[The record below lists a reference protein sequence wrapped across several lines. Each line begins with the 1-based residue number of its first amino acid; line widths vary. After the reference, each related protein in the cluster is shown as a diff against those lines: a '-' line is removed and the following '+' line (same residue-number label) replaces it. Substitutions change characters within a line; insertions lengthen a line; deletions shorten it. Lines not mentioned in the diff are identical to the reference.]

1 VENRQGLAQTGANQ
15 NHSSFLR
22 GFHVKLRVTNRY
34 FGRRQAKLHQ
44 AVMITPERW
53 QRVKEIFVSVQSRAP
68 AERAAFL
75 DEACNGDEGIRDEVE
90 SLLAADSTNDDF
102 LSAPAYEMAAEMLA
116 DEQPEFVA
124 GQTVGP
130 YAIVSLL
137 GSGGMGEV
145 YLAHDARLNRQ
156 IALKVISPNFA
167 RDEARVR
174 RFDHEARAASALNHP
189 NVCVIHE
196 VGTTKDGRHFMAMEF
211 IDGVTL
217 RQRMSRRK
225 LTLKEVLDVAAQV
238 AWALEAAHA
247 AGIVHRDI
255 KPENIMVRRDGYVK
269 VLDFGIAK
277 LSAHNSRLRNAHDV
291 ETTARFETSP
301 GVLVGTAKYMSPEQL
316 REQPVDQRSDIWS
329 LGVVLHEMVTG
340 FTPFEAHTTNET
352 IAVILEKQ
360 PPQLSFDS
368 NKVPEEF
375 QQLVRKALSK
385 KRRERYATISQ
396 LHSDLSKLRRQIS
409 VEGLDKPF
417 EVPIGPLETNVVDNS
432 LPEARSLGAVST
444 ILSKARSQAIWTAD
458 YVLSEIKQHKTAAF
472 AGATVVLVLLFLV
485 VIPQRPKP
493 TFPRTTMTPLTN
505 AGKSVCGAIS
515 PDGKYVAHADEKD
528 GKQELLYTGLATATT
543 SILVPAA
550 DVKYLGISFSRDGNY
565 LYLTRTD
572 SSKTS
577 ALYGDSGTLY
587 QVALPG
593 GAPRKILSDVS
604 SPITFSPQG
613 DRFSFVRFDKRQ
625 GEYSL
630 VIANA
635 DGSGERVMA
644 KRRGEETLSAGGP
657 AWSPDGEMIVCA
669 AGKWD
674 NGYHMNLIAVDMK
687 DGHETAVGPPQWFS
701 VLQVAWSQDK
711 SGLII
716 SARERWAGPY
726 QLWRVSYPQGEPVRI
741 TNDTNEYQS
750 VSLSSDGSTIV
761 AVQNRQVGQMWV
773 APDGDTLRA
782 KAITSRVGRVYGM
795 NWTSRGKIVYSAMA
809 GNNLNI
815 SLIDPDGSNQ
825 TVLTVDAGDNYYP
838 ATSPDGR
845 FILFASNRHGGLN
858 IWRMN
863 AEDGSDPKQLTF
875 TDGNSYPSCSSD
887 GQWVVYDN
895 QSKATYTLWKVPIEG
910 GTPVQLSEPEKNA
923 HMAAVSPDNQFL
935 ASRYS
940 VGATEKMV
948 ILSVQGGEPVHLTE
962 IPIRDWQRVQW
973 LQDGRAL
980 AYIDTVNGI
989 SNVSSYDLNS
999 NSTKQ
1004 VTAFNSDRIFAYAWS
1019 PDYRLLACVR
1029 GTEVRDVMLISTQP

>member
-1 VENRQGLAQTGANQ
+1 
-15 NHSSFLR
+15 
-22 GFHVKLRVTNRY
+22 
-34 FGRRQAKLHQ
+34 
-44 AVMITPERW
+44 MITPERW
-53 QRVKEIFVSVQSRAP
+53 QRVKAIFLSAQSSAP

-75 DEACNGDEGIRDEVE
+75 DQACNGDEVIRGEVE

-102 LSAPAYEMAAEMLA
+102 LSAPAYELAAEMLA
-116 DEQPEFVA
+116 DEEPEFVA

-130 YAIVSLL
+130 YEILSLL

-145 YLAHDARLNRQ
+145 YLAHDARLDRQ

-167 RDEARVR
+167 RAEARVR
-174 RFDHEARAASALNHP
+174 RFDQEARAASALNHP

-217 RQRMSRRK
+217 RRRMSQRK

-238 AWALEAAHA
+238 AWALQAAHA

-277 LSAHNSRLRNAHDV
+277 LSAHRSRLRNVHAA

-301 GVLVGTAKYMSPEQL
+301 GILVGTAKYMSPEQL

-340 FTPFEAHTTNET
+340 FTPFEAQTTNET

-368 NKVPEEF
+368 GKVPEEF
-375 QQLVRKALSK
+375 QRLVRKALSK
-385 KRRERYATISQ
+385 KRRERYQTISQ
-396 LHSDLSKLRRQIS
+396 LSSDLSKLRRQLS
-409 VEGLDKPF
+409 VEALDKPL
-417 EVPIGPLETNVVDNS
+417 ELPTRPLQTSVDNS
-432 LPEARSLGAVST
+432 LAEVGSFGAVST
-444 ILSKARSQAIWTAD
+444 ILSKVRSQAIWTAE
-458 YVLSEIKQHKTAAF
+458 YVLSEIKQHKTVAAF
-472 AGATVVLVLLFLV
+472 SGATAVFALLFVVLNYLGLF
-485 VIPQRPKP
+485 KP
-493 TFPRTTMTPLTN
+493 PPPPPTPALTKMEALTN
-505 AGKSVCGAIS
+505 AGRSVSAAIS
-515 PDGKYVAHADEKD
+515 PDGKYVAHAEEKD
-528 GKQELLYTGLATATT
+528 GKQELLYTSLATAGT

-550 DVKYLGISFSRDGNY
+550 DVKYLGVSFSRDGNY

-572 SSKTS
+572 RSDTS
-577 ALYGDSGTLY
+577 TLYGDSGTLY

-593 GAPRKILSDVS
+593 GAPRKIVNGVS
-604 SPITFSPQG
+604 SPITFSPNG
-613 DRFSFVRFDKRQ
+613 DRFSFVRFDK

-630 VIANA
+630 VIVNA
-635 DGSGERVMA
+635 DGSGERVIA
-644 KRRGEETLSAGGP
+644 KRRDEDTFSVGGP
-657 AWSPDGEMIVCA
+657 AWSPDGETIVCA
-669 AGKWD
+669 VGKWD
-674 NGYHMNLIAVDMK
+674 NGYHMNLIAVDVK
-687 DGHETAVGPPQWFS
+687 DGRERAVGPQQWFS
-701 VLQVAWSQDK
+701 VLQVAWLQDK
-711 SGLII
+711 TGLII
-716 SARERWAGPY
+716 SARERWTGPY

-741 TNDTNEYQS
+741 TYDTLEYRS
-750 VSLSSDGSTIV
+750 VSLSSNGSTIV
-761 AVQNRQVGQMWV
+761 AVRNQQIGQMWV

-782 KAITSRVGRVYGM
+782 RAITPIVGRVYGM

-815 SLIDPDGSNQ
+815 SLMDPDGSNQ
-825 TVLTVDAGDNYYP
+825 RALTVDAGDNYTP

-845 FILFASNRHGGLN
+845 FILFASNRTGTLN

-863 AEDGSDPKQLTF
+863 AEDGSDPRQLTF
-875 TDGNSYPSCSSD
+875 TDGNSYPSCSFD

-910 GTPVQLSEPEKNA
+910 GTPVQLSEPERNA

-935 ASRYS
+935 ASRYF
-940 VGATEKMV
+940 VDAATEKIV
-948 ILSVQGGEPVHLTE
+948 ILPFQGGKPVHLTG
-962 IPIRDWQRVQW
+962 IPARDWQRVQW

-980 AYIDTVNGI
+980 AYVDTVNGI

-1004 VTAFNSDRIFAYAWS
+1004 VTTFNSDRIFAYAWS
-1019 PDYRLLACVR
+1019 EDYKTLACVR
-1029 GTEVRDVMLISTQP
+1029 GTEVRDVMVISR